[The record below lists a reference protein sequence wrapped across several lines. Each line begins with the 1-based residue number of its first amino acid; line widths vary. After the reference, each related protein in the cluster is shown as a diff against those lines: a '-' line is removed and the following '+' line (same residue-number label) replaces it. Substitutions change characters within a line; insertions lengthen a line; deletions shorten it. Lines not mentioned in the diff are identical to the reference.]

1 MNNKSIIQE
10 ILEFTVFL
18 LILFLALVMSICYQE
33 FEKILEC
40 EKTYQV
46 CELVAIPK

>member
-1 MNNKSIIQE
+1 MSKHIIKWFLESII
-10 ILEFTVFL
+10 ILS
-18 LILFLALVMSICYQE
+18 LAMISVYCYVAYQE